1 MPTSV
6 RLDARTERV
15 LERLARSRSQ
25 TKSEIVRQAIDVLA
39 AQERKHPFEAVSDL
53 IGCVSGGP
61 PDLSED
67 TGRKYRDL
75 LIRKRST

>member
-25 TKSEIVRQAIDVLA
+25 TKSEIVRQAIEALA
-39 AQERKHPFEAVSDL
+39 AQ
-53 IGCVSGGP
+53 SGSAH
-61 PDLSED
+61 L
-67 TGRKYRDL
+67 
-75 LIRKRST
+75 KRSRT

>member
-1 MPTSV
+1 MSEPQAVFSSAF
-6 RLDARTERV
+6 LD
-15 LERLARSRSQ
+15 
-25 TKSEIVRQAIDVLA
+25 
-39 AQERKHPFEAVSDL
+39 DL

-67 TGRKYRDL
+67 TGGKYRDL

>member
-6 RLDARTERV
+6 RLDAKTERV

-25 TKSEIVRQAIDVLA
+25 TKSEVVRQAIDLLA
-39 AQERKHPFEAVSDL
+39 AQERQRPFEAVADL
-53 IGCVSGGP
+53 IGCVRGGP

-67 TGRKYRDL
+67 AGRKLRDL
-75 LIRKRST
+75 LLRKKSS

>member
-25 TKSEIVRQAIDVLA
+25 TKSEIVRQAIEALA
-39 AQERKHPFEAVSDL
+39 AQERQRPFEAVADL
-53 IGCVSGGP
+53 IGCAVPRTCRRTRGGNTAI
-61 PDLSED
+61 S
-67 TGRKYRDL
+67 
-75 LIRKRST
+75 